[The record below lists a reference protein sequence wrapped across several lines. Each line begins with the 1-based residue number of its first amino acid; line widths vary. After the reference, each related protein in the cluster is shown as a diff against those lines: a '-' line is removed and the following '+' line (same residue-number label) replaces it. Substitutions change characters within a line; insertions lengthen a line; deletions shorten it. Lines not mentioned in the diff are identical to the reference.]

1 MKRTKWFSKVL
12 LLALSVFSM
21 SEMSAETKLTVEP
34 FSIKAGET
42 KELIIGVEN
51 PDMEVTSVQFD
62 LRLPKGLTLAAED
75 DEYLVDFVDR
85 TTLKKHSLEL
95 YYNSERSIYRFLMYS
110 GKNNTI
116 TGTGGA
122 LITATIVA
130 DDSFTTGEISF
141 ETISIVAPNA
151 ETVCPDNFSINL
163 VNATKDVLVTVNDA
177 TRKYGEANPELTY
190 TVTPADVDLTGKV
203 TLTCDADAKSEVGE
217 YDITATAAEVEGMVI
232 TCVNGKLTVTP
243 ALLKVTANDVTR
255 NEGEANPE
263 FKLTYEGF
271 VNGEDES
278 VLTAKP
284 TATTTATAGS
294 VAGDYEITV
303 SGGEANNYTF
313 EYKSGTLTILAVDG
327 IDAITADGRAQG
339 DVYDLKGRKVRSA
352 GTTMEGLPKGLY
364 VIGGQKVIIK

>member
-1 MKRTKWFSKVL
+1 MKNLFYSLCLAAFSL
-12 LLALSVFSM
+12 LPGQIFAQAVPTLSFD
-21 SEMSAETKLTVEP
+21 E
-34 FSIKAGET
+34 FDIKAGET
-42 KELIIGVEN
+42 KELVVNLDN
-51 PDMEVTSVQFD
+51 PEMEVWNMQFD
-62 LRLPKGLTLAAED
+62 LKLSDGLSIAKDARGRLTASKTDRCPDHTLSSN
-75 DEYLVDFVDR
+75 DR
-85 TTLKKHSLEL
+85 GEG
-95 YYNSERSIYRFLMYS
+95 EYRFLLSTMDNYPLEGVS
-110 GKNNTI
+110 GAIAK
-116 TGTGGA
+116 
-122 LITATIVA
+122 
-130 DDSFTTGEISF
+130 
-141 ETISIVAPNA
+141 ISIVAD
-151 ETVCPDNFSINL
+151 ENFKSGTIT
-163 VNATKDVLVTVNDA
+163 ATYILVTNPANDLFEVPDYTLTIEEKADVEVTVTVDNA

-284 TATTTATAGS
+284 TATTTATAES

-303 SGGEANNYTF
+303 SGGEAKNYTF

-352 GTTMEGLPKGLY
+352 GTTMEGLPKVLY